1 MNPTFKRFTVLGI
14 VLVVVLGALFALRF
28 WQLDRM
34 QAQLAQPQPPAVVET
49 VQVGQQRWPDTLD
62 AIGSLRAVNGVSVAN
77 EISGVVDTIEFESG
91 DRVKRGDVL
100 VQLDAEVDQAAL
112 ATRRAEQELA
122 RVQFERFA
130 ELVGEKAV
138 SASEYDEA
146 RSNYEAAQA
155 RVVEQQ
161 ARLDKMTIRAPY
173 DGVTGLRQV
182 DVGEYLEAGSPIV
195 EINMLDPILV
205 DYQLPEKYLAAVA
218 EGDRVDVRVAAHGE
232 QTFTGQVQAIEASVN
247 EETRMFGVRARIDNP
262 DHHLRPGMF
271 ANVSTWRN
279 GEREVVAVPRTAISF
294 NTYGDFAY
302 VVVEGQD
309 GSHVERRQLD
319 TGAVRDGAVEV
330 RSGLQPGE
338 AIVSAG
344 LLRLR
349 DGQKVKVNKN
359 ADSVVDSQQDR

>member
-14 VLVVVLGALFALRF
+14 ALVLVLGGLFVLRF
-28 WQLDRM
+28 WQLHRM
-34 QAQLAQPQPPAVVET
+34 QAQLNQPQPPAVVET
-49 VQVGQQRWPDTLD
+49 VEVNMQRWPDTLD

-77 EISGVVDTIEFESG
+77 EIAGVVDTIEFESG
-91 DRVKRGDVL
+91 DRVARDEVL
-100 VQLDAEVDQAAL
+100 VQLDAEVDRAAL
-112 ATRRAEQELA
+112 ATRRAEEELA
-122 RVQFERFA
+122 RVQFERFS
-130 ELVGEKAV
+130 ELVGEEAV

-182 DVGEYLEAGSPIV
+182 DVGEYLEEGSAIV

-205 DYQLPEKYLAAVA
+205 NYQLPEKYLPSVA
-218 EGDRVDVRVAAHGE
+218 KGDRVDVRVAAHGQ
-232 QTFTGQVQAIEASVN
+232 QTFTGEVQAIEASVN
-247 EETRMFGVRARIDNP
+247 EATRMFGVRARVDNP
-262 DHHLRPGMF
+262 DHQLRPGMF

-279 GEREVVAVPRTAISF
+279 GQLEVVAVPRTAISF

-302 VVVEGQD
+302 VVVD
-309 GSHVERRQLD
+309 GEDGHRVERRQLD
-319 TGAVRDGAVEV
+319 TGLVRDGAVEV
-330 RSGLQPGE
+330 RSGLKPGE
-338 AIVSAG
+338 EIVSAG

-349 DGQKVKVNKN
+349 DGQRVTVDQN
-359 ADSVVDSQQDR
+359 ADSVAERKRNG

>member
-14 VLVVVLGALFALRF
+14 ALVLLLGGLFALRF
-28 WQLDRM
+28 WQINRM
-34 QAQLAQPQPPAVVET
+34 QAQLGQPQPPAVVET
-49 VQVGQQRWPDTLD
+49 VTVNTQRWPDTLD

-77 EISGVVDTIEFESG
+77 EIAGVVETIEFESG
-91 DRVKRGDVL
+91 DRVKRGEVL
-100 VQLDAEVDQAAL
+100 VRLNAEVDQAAL
-112 ATRRAEQELA
+112 ATFEAEEELA

-130 ELVGEKAV
+130 ELVGEEAV

-182 DVGEYLEAGSPIV
+182 DVGEYLEVGTPIV

-205 DYQLPEKYLAAVA
+205 DYQLPEKHLPSVA
-218 EGDRVDVRVAAHGE
+218 KGDRVDVRVAAHGK
-232 QTFTGQVQAIEASVN
+232 QPFTGEVQAIEASVN
-247 EETRMFGVRARIDNP
+247 EATRMFGVRARIDNP
-262 DHHLRPGMF
+262 EHRLRPGMF

-279 GEREVVAVPRTAISF
+279 GQREVVAVPRTAISF

-302 VVVEGQD
+302 VVIDGEEGRR
-309 GSHVERRQLD
+309 VERRQLD
-319 TGAVRDGAVEV
+319 TGAVRNGSVEV
-330 RSGLQPGE
+330 RSGLKPGE
-338 AIVSAG
+338 EIVSAG

-349 DGQKVKVNKN
+349 DGQRVTVNQH
-359 ADSVVDSQQDR
+359 AESVVDRKRDG